1 MPQDPLTIEDIVGSS
16 EGQRILRL
24 KGPLLINNLF
34 SFQEKVRS
42 DTSRNLVLDFSGV
55 PYIDS
60 AGIGALVGAYVN
72 RQKAAGRSL
81 ALVGVNDRVH
91 TTMKITH
98 IDHFFRFFSSV
109 EEVEQAVA

>member
-1 MPQDPLTIEDIVGSS
+1 MPQDPLTIEDVVGSG

-24 KGPLLINNLF
+24 QGPLLINNLF

-72 RQKAAGRSL
+72 RQKVAGRSL
-81 ALVGVNDRVH
+81 ALVGVTDRVR

-98 IDHFFRFFSSV
+98 VDHFFRFFSSV